1 MPVSTLA
8 CPPSSSYLKQF
19 VANPSLI
26 VKEKDDNIAPNTVAR
41 FENTAPSAPV
51 NPSLVPVSTVV
62 AEHRQPM
69 KERRG
74 DTVKNERERFFS
86 INQNNCYDLGN
97 NNNNNLYDSAKKVD
111 SMRLQTA
118 PCNLTERELVYPTIW
133 VKKWVDYSSKYGM
146 GK

>member
-74 DTVKNERERFFS
+74 DTVKTERERFFS
-86 INQNNCYDLGN
+86 SNPKNGYELGNIN
-97 NNNNNLYDSAKKVD
+97 NNNVYDSAKKVD